1 MGNLVIRDLLKIIA
15 EDFDT
20 ENTDFVNFRSI
31 TDWSS
36 KEISDFFDKSVNAD
50 FKEEEYH
57 ALGYFLFLHPNEGAK
72 FKGSITSAGKT
83 VIEEFKKNNIITI
96 EQLKIIKQ
104 NHFIQ

>member
-1 MGNLVIRDLLKIIA
+1 MGNLVIRDLLKQIS

-20 ENTDFVNFRSI
+20 ENADFANFMSI
-31 TDWSS
+31 TNWDA
-36 KEISDFFDKSVNAD
+36 KRISIFFDKRVNSKFD
-50 FKEEEYH
+50 DEEYH
-57 ALGYFLFLHPNEGAK
+57 ALGYFLFVHPGEGAQ
-72 FKGSITSAGKT
+72 FKDKITSAGKT